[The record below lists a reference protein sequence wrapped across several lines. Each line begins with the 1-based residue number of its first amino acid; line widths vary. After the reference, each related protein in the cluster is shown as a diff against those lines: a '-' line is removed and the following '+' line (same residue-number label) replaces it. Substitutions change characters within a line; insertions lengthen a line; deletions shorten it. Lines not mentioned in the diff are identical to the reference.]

1 MAATKL
7 GHLKEQPQVAA
18 TKLGP
23 CGGIAE
29 AGTHCSAAESV
40 EKWVPACAGIYNVAF
55 RRIDLPPR
63 HPYVPRLPRF
73 RVMKIANSLKTL
85 KKRDKNCRIVR
96 RKGRVY
102 VINKTNPRFKA
113 RQG

>member
-1 MAATKL
+1 MT
-7 GHLKEQPQVAA
+7 
-18 TKLGP
+18 
-23 CGGIAE
+23 GGIPLPMFRAFP
-29 AGTHCSAAESV
+29 GT
-40 EKWVPACAGIYNVAF
+40 
-55 RRIDLPPR
+55 
-63 HPYVPRLPRF
+63 
-73 RVMKIANSLKTL
+73 RVMKIANSLKSL